1 MKCHGILRRKDPGVG
16 VLHDETSSA
25 PLLGHFQSRKQMHT
39 NIKEMFFSREDMM
52 RLVSR
57 I

>member
-39 NIKEMFFSREDMM
+39 NIKETFFSREDMM